1 MQADSLRHGLCTQ
14 LCSPLL
20 FPQQV
25 QENGYREAAVRQS
38 LNTNKQKNRL
48 FQMRQSF
55 LYDHDQ
61 KAGILQAA
69 CWMSPSPVPGRQ
81 TAVLTHPIPGENAV

>member
-1 MQADSLRHGLCTQ
+1 MACARSFAA
-14 LCSPLL
+14 L

-25 QENGYREAAVRQS
+25 QENGCREAAVRQS
-38 LNTNKQKNRL
+38 LNTYIRKNRL